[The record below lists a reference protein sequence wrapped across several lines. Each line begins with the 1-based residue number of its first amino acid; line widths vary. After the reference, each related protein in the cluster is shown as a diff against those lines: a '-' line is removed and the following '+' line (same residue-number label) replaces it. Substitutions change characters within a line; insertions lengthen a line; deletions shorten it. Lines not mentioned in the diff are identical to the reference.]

1 MKCPLLSYRWLRRIF
16 PVVLGMIGGYAYYAF
31 IGCVSGSCP
40 ITSNPWLST
49 MYGGIIGALFIPTI
63 SKTSANKDSKQEET
77 KS

>member
-1 MKCPLLSYRWLRRIF
+1 M
-16 PVVLGMIGGYAYYAF
+16 VLGMIGGYMYYTF

-49 MYGGIIGALFIPTI
+49 LYGGVIGALFIPTI
-63 SKTSANKDSKQEET
+63 SQNKKKENATSENKET

>member
-1 MKCPLLSYRWLRRIF
+1 MKCPLLSYRWLRRVL

-49 MYGGIIGALFIPTI
+49 MYGGIIGALFIPSITKA
-63 SKTSANKDSKQEET
+63 SVDKQSEEET